1 MTAVSIQR
9 ANLARLAAGPTALAV
24 GLGALAVA
32 QGPGRFTTYAGHS
45 GLAASLTVTAGLSLV
60 AAGLVTSFS
69 RPAGRIGDLALLAG
83 LVWFAPVWVGWDR
96 GPPLVRSLGMLA
108 AGFTFPLLL
117 HLVVAYPSGRLQG
130 AAARALV
137 AAAYL
142 EAALVALGRALF
154 RHPFLDPNCWANC
167 TDNLFLVRSLPGL
180 ARAIEVADRWLTV
193 AAAAAL
199 VALCAW
205 RLLRDS
211 GPARRALLPVA
222 LPAILLA
229 ATVVAHA

>member
-45 GLAASLTVTAGLSLV
+45 TLAASLTVAAGLSLV
-60 AAGLVTSFS
+60 AAGLVTAFS

-83 LVWFAPVWVGWDR
+83 LVWFAPVWVGWDK

-117 HLVVAYPSGRLQG
+117 HLVLAYPSGQLHG
-130 AAARALV
+130 TIARVLV
-137 AAAYL
+137 AAVYL
-142 EAALVALGRALF
+142 ETIVVALGQALF
-154 RHPFLDPNCWANC
+154 RHPFYDPNCWATAPTTTSWC
-167 TDNLFLVRSLPGL
+167 ARSHNWR
-180 ARAIEVADRWLTV
+180 ARSRWRT
-193 AAAAAL
+193 A
-199 VALCAW
+199 
-205 RLLRDS
+205 
-211 GPARRALLPVA
+211 G
-222 LPAILLA
+222 
-229 ATVVAHA
+229 